1 MSLSVKIHVS
11 IAGPSFAV
19 DSACSSGLLA
29 LDHALRAI
37 RTGQCDSAIVGGA
50 HLCLHAS
57 TTIQYTKFGMLS
69 PYGACKTFDAS
80 RNYEFSCFRALAS
93 AVQLN
98 VRQFCSCSD
107 FSKLIRNRV
116 ICISAYIFQL
126 RLVNNCCIY
135 I

>member
-1 MSLSVKIHVS
+1 MFCFNLENETLGLLCLPWFAANVKIF

-50 HLCLHAS
+50 HLCLHPS

-80 RNYEFSCFRALAS
+80 RKRGLITNFLAFEF
-93 AVQLN
+93 
-98 VRQFCSCSD
+98 
-107 FSKLIRNRV
+107 
-116 ICISAYIFQL
+116 
-126 RLVNNCCIY
+126 
-135 I
+135 